1 MPQKKLSET
10 RKKIHEIYEQN
21 EYADLKQNQ
30 NRARS
35 FSVGTTV
42 GGIIEVSMRA
52 DSASLWYLLYP
63 VEVAEI
69 IEQLASAAGLQV
81 ALRPKQDFTTWRS
94 WDATSPDFSH
104 WIGASPG
111 QMTNEQREYLFAV
124 KENNIRAIEETK
136 KEVKSLTESKD
147 ESNNN

>member
-1 MPQKKLSET
+1 MSQKKLSET

-35 FSVGTTV
+35 FSVGTTT

-52 DSASLWYLLYP
+52 DHANLWYLLYP

-111 QMTNEQREYLFAV
+111 QLTIEQRDYLLSL
-124 KENNIRAIEETK
+124 KESNIRAIEESK
-136 KEVKSLTESKD
+136 KEMKALKESKN
-147 ESNNN
+147 ESE